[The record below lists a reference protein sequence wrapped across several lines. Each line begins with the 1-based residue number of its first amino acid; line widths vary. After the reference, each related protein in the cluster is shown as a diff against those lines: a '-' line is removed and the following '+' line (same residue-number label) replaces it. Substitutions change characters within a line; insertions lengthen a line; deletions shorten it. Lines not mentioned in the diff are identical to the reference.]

1 VARSA
6 TPGLDPVDECRWIEF
21 IFQTFNLLSRTTAL
35 ENVELPLFHSEWNRQ
50 GEDRSRL
57 LLAKV
62 GLEGREQN
70 NPNQLSGGQRQRVAI
85 ARGLVN
91 DPAILLAD
99 EPTGNLDSKNSAEI
113 MQIITRLNRER
124 GITVLVV
131 THDPDVAA
139 YADRVVTF
147 RDGAIVSDRPQAQ
160 SSVTT
165 QRRRHPGLLRDS

>member
-1 VARSA
+1 MARSA
-6 TPGLDPVDECRWIEF
+6 TPGLDPVDEYRWIEF

-99 EPTGNLDSKNSAEI
+99 ESTGNLDSKNSAEI